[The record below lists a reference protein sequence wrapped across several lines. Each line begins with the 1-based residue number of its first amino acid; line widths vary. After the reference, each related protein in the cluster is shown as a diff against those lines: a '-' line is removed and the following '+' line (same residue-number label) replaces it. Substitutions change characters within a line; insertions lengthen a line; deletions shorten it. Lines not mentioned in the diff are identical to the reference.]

1 MKIRRFEA
9 EDRDLYLRLTEDF
22 YRSPAVLYP
31 IPREYMERT
40 FEEMMRSDVY
50 VDGFLLQ
57 SDSGETMGYALVSK
71 AFSQEPGGLAIWVE
85 ELSVLPEFR
94 GQGLGSEVLGWL
106 EAYYPDW
113 ARIRLEVE
121 RDNTRAIQLYE
132 RLKYVELPYYQMVKD
147 AGDHEMG

>member
-1 MKIRRFEA
+1 MLRKIQKSDQEA
-9 EDRDLYLRLTEDF
+9 FLALSKEFYQSDAVSHPVPESYHLRAF
-22 YRSPAVLYP
+22 Q
-31 IPREYMERT
+31 
-40 FEEMMRSDVY
+40 EMMRSDVY

-71 AFSQEPGGLAIWVE
+71 TFSQEPGGLAIWVE

-121 RDNTRAIQLYE
+121 RDNTRAIQLYG